1 MMHFATIP
9 YQRFSKHFMLM
20 SFCVRRHRP
29 AAFTTFADHAQ
40 DKVRQYLT
48 ESLPNVDTSRHADII
63 QALQRLYGMND
74 ANQLALE
81 LQKLSR
87 EDLQALV
94 AATTRT
100 ASSPKNNKPKRR
112 ETRTLHVSVP
122 HEKNNQS
129 FELTWKA
136 GESLLDLAKREP
148 DTLGQYLEGSCGGN
162 MGCCTCHVYIDD
174 AATLQDA
181 LPEMEETE
189 WDLLEM
195 AYEPN
200 EDSSR
205 LGCQIRLTPK
215 LLQLPRIAI
224 TIPAGVNNVWN
235 EA

>member
-1 MMHFATIP
+1 MA
-9 YQRFSKHFMLM
+9 
-20 SFCVRRHRP
+20 CVRRHRH
-29 AAFTTFADHAQ
+29 AAFATIADNTQ
-40 DKVRQYLT
+40 DKEVRQYLT
-48 ESLPNVDTSRHADII
+48 ESLPNVDTSRHASII
-63 QALQRLYGMND
+63 QSLQKLYGMKD
-74 ANQLALE
+74 TNQLALE

-94 AATTRT
+94 IAAATTTTTTTKT
-100 ASSPKNNKPKRR
+100 ASSRKNNKPKRR

-122 HEKNNQS
+122 HHKNNQS

-148 DTLGQYLEGSCGGN
+148 DTLGQYLEGSCGGT

-174 AATLQDA
+174 AAALQDA
-181 LPEMEETE
+181 LPEMEEME

-200 EDSSR
+200 EESSR
-205 LGCQIRLTPK
+205 LGCQMRLTPK
-215 LLQLPRIAI
+215 LLQLPRISI
-224 TIPAGVNNVWN
+224 TIPAGVNNLWN